1 MVLFSIIFIL
11 AILITIQHLI
21 NWVLRL
27 KLGGA
32 EFLLTVIGVIISVYL
47 SYYLITW
54 SIDWFLE
61 MGWVSIIK
69 DEPKPMLGFAFFG
82 ITVIIISIQHLNNWL
97 WRNFIG
103 EDEDEET
110 SFLGFVLAVSLVITV
125 CLIKFFIIWGGSL
138 INGVNYVSI

>member
-1 MVLFSIIFIL
+1 MVLFSIIFIS

-27 KLGGA
+27 KLDGG
-32 EFLLTVIGVIISVYL
+32 EFLLTVFGIIISGFLGYF
-47 SYYLITW
+47 LITW

-82 ITVIIISIQHLNNWL
+82 ITTILISIQHLINWM
-97 WRNFIG
+97 WRNIIENDIVIFYMMA
-103 EDEDEET
+103 
-110 SFLGFVLAVSLVITV
+110 SMFAFLLTIWLG
-125 CLIKFFIIWGGSL
+125 KWFIIWGGSL
-138 INGVNYVSI
+138 INGVNYISI